1 MAKLIYATN
10 MSLDGYIED
19 ANGSFDW
26 GAPSEQLHSFFN
38 DLLRPIGTHLY
49 GRANTSRLPSLWRGA
64 KDHQSQVRSASMQ
77 VRCTERK
84 HTYEI

>member
-38 DLLRPIGTHLY
+38 DLLRPIGPI
-49 GRANTSRLPSLWRGA
+49 RSR
-64 KDHQSQVRSASMQ
+64 HVRSHDLLGN
-77 VRCTERK
+77 RTHHPRP
-84 HTYEI
+84 T